1 MMEIDK
7 KPLLKAKARST
18 PFVPQSWGMFK
29 FGSTPNPG
37 KEGSPHALSR
47 RLHRTRN
54 SLRKGLWPL
63 IAFMVV
69 AMVAS
74 CGGNGGN
81 TPSPTALPELS
92 PEEVIAKA
100 SPLLDTLESFHFE
113 LEQQGGGTPID
124 MGIEM
129 TAASGDVIPPDR
141 LRMDITGTWGRMF
154 LSTQLITV
162 GEETYMQNP
171 LNQKWEPTKF
181 AAITLFQPDTGINA
195 IMQSVTDLAM
205 LPGETVEG
213 APCFHLSGML
223 RSEVLDSVAVGHA
236 AEGLPVETE
245 IWIGAEDFL
254 LRRVTFKGQI
264 TEEEVPG
271 IVRTLTLSRFNE
283 PVTIELP

>member
-1 MMEIDK
+1 MMKGND
-7 KPLLKAKARST
+7 
-18 PFVPQSWGMFK
+18 M
-29 FGSTPNPG
+29 
-37 KEGSPHALSR
+37 
-47 RLHRTRN
+47 RN
-54 SLRKGLWPL
+54 RGRGLGWPL
-63 IAFMVV
+63 IACVIATML
-69 AMVAS
+69 AS
-74 CGGNGGN
+74 CGDSGEK
-81 TPSPTALPELS
+81 TSSATALPELS
-92 PEEVIAKA
+92 PEEVIARA
-100 SPLLDTLESFHFE
+100 SPLLDTLESFHFK

-181 AAITLFQPDTGINA
+181 SAITLFQPDTGIKA
-195 IMQSVTDLAM
+195 IMESVTDLAM
-205 LPGETVEG
+205 LPGETAGG

-264 TEEEVPG
+264 TEEEIPG